1 MACKLLLLRHGYIH
15 PEIFRTI
22 EGWHHV
28 EEQIL
33 HLVYQ
38 RTCIVG
44 IVNCT
49 IANRKPGWRFHRFSF
64 LLLRP
69 DKVLSGIL
77 HAPVLEVTHDALW
90 VLLQHHH
97 MRVGCVA

>member
-1 MACKLLLLRHGYIH
+1 MATHGMQTALTSTWIYSSGN
-15 PEIFRTI
+15 FRAI
-22 EGWHHV
+22 EGGHHV

-49 IANRKPGWRFHRFSF
+49 VANRKPGWRFHRFAF
-64 LLLRP
+64 L
-69 DKVLSGIL
+69 
-77 HAPVLEVTHDALW
+77 
-90 VLLQHHH
+90 VLL
-97 MRVGCVA
+97 MPRIDSLSRMPASVPRGLADIAIAPKFFGYP